1 MKIQTTR
8 FGEIEGDERVIFNF
22 TMPILGY
29 NEETEF
35 ILIESKEAALFKWL
49 QSTKTPDLA
58 FLTTSPSSFGIDYV
72 FELPDEAE
80 SALEVTS
87 AEDLM
92 VLNIA
97 KVPNNNPRGTTVN
110 LLIKRK
116 GEENPL
122 TFIIVRDEI
131 EVKAVSTNPPMN
143 TNIPNNIQY
152 IRLSSFISQN
162 AGKEIGDIL
171 MKNKDKQGYII
182 DLRSNPGGL
191 LTNAVL
197 IANMLLKGGVIVS
210 TVDRDGYKETAR
222 ATSEYVTSKPVVIL
236 VNKGSASASE
246 ILSGAMKDNCR
257 ATLVGTQTFG
267 KGIVQEINKLPEG
280 SGVNITIQRYL
291 TPNGDDIHK
300 KV

>member
-29 NEETEF
+29 NEEPEF

-110 LLIKRK
+110 LLAPVIF
-116 GEENPL
+116 N
-122 TFIIVRDEI
+122 INNN
-131 EVKAVSTNPPMN
+131 KAGQV
-143 TNIPNNIQY
+143 
-152 IRLSSFISQN
+152 
-162 AGKEIGDIL
+162 
-171 MKNKDKQGYII
+171 
-182 DLRSNPGGL
+182 
-191 LTNAVL
+191 
-197 IANMLLKGGVIVS
+197 
-210 TVDRDGYKETAR
+210 
-222 ATSEYVTSKPVVIL
+222 
-236 VNKGSASASE
+236 
-246 ILSGAMKDNCR
+246 ILSGSGLDVTYPLFQNQAPKKEEE
-257 ATLVGTQTFG
+257 TV
-267 KGIVQEINKLPEG
+267 EG
-280 SGVNITIQRYL
+280 EPV
-291 TPNGDDIHK
+291 
-300 KV
+300 